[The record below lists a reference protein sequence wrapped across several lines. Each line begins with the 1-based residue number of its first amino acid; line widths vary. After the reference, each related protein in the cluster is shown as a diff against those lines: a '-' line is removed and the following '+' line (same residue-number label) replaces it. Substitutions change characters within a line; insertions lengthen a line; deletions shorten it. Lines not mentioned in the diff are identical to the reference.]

1 MKALVKTHPGP
12 GNVELIDIPEP
23 KIRPDVGVK
32 IEVKYTGICGTDLHV
47 YHDTFKNYPPVTLG
61 HEFSGVVVEVG
72 SAVQRVKPGD
82 RVAVNPSTAVVC
94 GSCEYCLQGY
104 YMFCPIRRGMGHGVN
119 GAFTKYVAVRE
130 DQVYPLPDHVSLEEA
145 ALAEPLAC
153 AVQAIEELTDLHA
166 GDVVLLSGPGP
177 IGMLCLQLLTAK
189 GCRVI
194 VAGTGQD
201 RMRLRLALRL
211 GASLAVDVTAEDL
224 QAIVLRETGGLGVD
238 AAVECAGAGASV
250 VACLEAVRRLGKH
263 IQVGIIG
270 KDVTLPFD
278 TVLYKQLQVVG
289 TLAHS
294 QKTWAR
300 VIKLLHQRKLA
311 LTETV
316 THRLPLSRW
325 KEAFELC
332 ERKQGLKVFLSY
344 DE

>member
-1 MKALVKTHPGP
+1 MKAIVKVQPGA
-12 GNVELIDIPEP
+12 GHVKRVDIPEP
-23 KIRPDVGVK
+23 ICQPDVGVK
-32 IEVKYTGICGTDLHV
+32 IEVKFAGICGTDLHV

-72 SAVQRVKPGD
+72 SAVQRVKVGD

-94 GSCEYCLQGY
+94 GQCEYCLQGY
-104 YMFCPIRRGMGHGVN
+104 YMFCSIRRGMGHGVN

-130 DQVYPLPDHVSLEEA
+130 DQVYALPDYVSLEEA

-177 IGMLCLQLLTAK
+177 IGMLCLLLLRAK

-201 RMRLRLALRL
+201 QLRLEMALRL
-211 GASLAVDVTAEDL
+211 GASIAVNVMAEDL
-224 QAIVLRETGGLGVD
+224 QSIILRETNGLGVD
-238 AAVECAGAGASV
+238 AVVECAGAGASV
-250 VACLEAVRRLGKH
+250 LSCLNAVKRLGTY

-270 KDVTLPFD
+270 KEVTLPFD
-278 TVLYKQLQVVG
+278 TILYKQLKLVG

-294 QKTWAR
+294 QKTWVR
-300 VIKLLHQRKLA
+300 VIKLLHQQKLA
-311 LTETV
+311 LAEMI
-316 THRLPLSRW
+316 THRLPMSRW
-325 KEAFELC
+325 EEAFELC
-332 ERKQGLKVFLSY
+332 EQKQGLKVFLTY

>member
-1 MKALVKTHPGP
+1 VKAIVKVQQGP
-12 GNVELIDIPEP
+12 GQVKRIDIPEP
-23 KIRPDVGVK
+23 VCQPDIGVK
-32 IEVKYTGICGTDLHV
+32 IEVKFAGICGTDLHV

-61 HEFSGVVVEVG
+61 HEFSGVIVEVG
-72 SAVQRVKPGD
+72 SKVQRVKVGD

-94 GSCEYCLQGY
+94 GTCEYCLQGY

-119 GAFTKYVAVRE
+119 GAFTKYVAVRD
-130 DQVYPLPDHVSLEEA
+130 DQVYTLPQHVSLEEA

-201 RMRLRLALRL
+201 QLRLEMALRL
-211 GASLAVDVTAEDL
+211 GASMAIDVTAEDL
-224 QAIVLRETGGLGVD
+224 QQIVLRETGGLGVD

-250 VACLEAVRRLGKH
+250 VACLNAVKRLGKH
-263 IQVGIIG
+263 IQVGIVG
-270 KDVTLPFD
+270 REVTLPFD
-278 TVLYKQLQVVG
+278 TILYKQLQVVG

-294 QKTWAR
+294 QKTWVR

-311 LTETV
+311 LTETI
-316 THRLPLSRW
+316 THRLPMSRW
-325 KEAFELC
+325 EEAFELC
-332 ERKQGLKVFLSY
+332 ERKQGLKVFLMY